1 MAVIRATCNECGDIE
16 LAPLQVQVRVCL
28 DDQRSS
34 YAFRCPSCSHPV
46 ARPVENRLVELLA
59 SSGSPVSLWHLP
71 AELDEPHDGPEI
83 THDDLLDFHE
93 LLTRDDSWFVA
104 LVSEGR

>member
-16 LAPLQVQVRVCL
+16 LAPRQVQVRVCL

-46 ARPVENRLVELLA
+46 RGRWRTA
-59 SSGSPVSLWHLP
+59 SWSCWPRRAHRCRSGTCRRSSS
-71 AELDEPHDGPEI
+71 EPHEGPEI

-104 LVSEGR
+104 LMSEGR